1 MRIYNPI
8 GVLFSCLI
16 IIFGTPRWSWAQD
29 QGDKRENIN
38 WYIEGKKA
46 KVPGELEN
54 AVSKLQLTSDD
65 SVKSEILKWY
75 YAQGFLNAR
84 VDSLRLTTGH
94 DENIYIHRGCSFTIS
109 QFNITSDDST
119 ITREYEPGLEN
130 GDRYTTRVVDKEI
143 DRLMEYF
150 ENLGYP
156 LVTVQ
161 IETFDPVSEKCKVN
175 IGLKVK
181 PGDQKRVT
189 GVIIPDLK
197 RNDPD
202 YIRKVTGIKD
212 SSLITPQLIQTARRN
227 LMNTGL
233 FNEVGEPQIV
243 VSDQKN
249 YLEFDQL
256 KERNPNIF
264 DLIIGYVPE
273 QGGGGTV
280 VGNGRLKIRNIFW
293 NGSTTRLE
301 FKRLKKLVTRLNVGF
316 ERHWV
321 MGIPLGYG
329 INFRF
334 LQQDTTYQ
342 IRNAQANASYTF
354 NGTTE
359 ITGSLRREV
368 SVAGNPAGLTV
379 NVLDAKASFA
389 GLGFRYHVL
398 DAPVVPTRGIDLS
411 ISLETGIKN
420 ITDARANA
428 DSIDNRLMQRQLQ
441 FEVMPYIPVFKRQV
455 VAPSIHGYFMD
466 SGQYSESDLVRFGGA
481 RSLRGYREDQFMAS
495 RMVWG
500 DMEYRYLID
509 PTTYAF
515 VFGAIGTYHRPRLV
529 TESRAK
535 SAQTGWLHS
544 WGLGFT
550 YATRLGLLQFSYALS
565 PEDPL
570 SNGKVHFGIIADI

>member
-1 MRIYNPI
+1 
-8 GVLFSCLI
+8 VH
-16 IIFGTPRWSWAQD
+16 
-29 QGDKRENIN
+29 
-38 WYIEGKKA
+38 GKKS
-46 KVPGELEN
+46 KVPGELGDTLT
-54 AVSKLQLTSDD
+54 KLWYTCDD
-65 SVKSEILKWY
+65 SVKSVILKWY
-75 YAQGFLNAR
+75 YAKGFLNAR
-84 VDSLRLTTGH
+84 VDSVRYTTDGNA
-94 DENIYIHRGCSFTIS
+94 NIYIQKGCSFKIS
-109 QFNITSDDST
+109 RFNILSDDISLV
-119 ITREYEPGLEN
+119 REYEPRLKN
-130 GDRYTTRVVDKEI
+130 GDRYTSRDVDKEI

-156 LVTVQ
+156 LVTIQ
-161 IETFDPVSEKCKVN
+161 LQTFKPVPEKCKVN

-181 PGDQKRVT
+181 PGDQKRVS
-189 GVIIPDLK
+189 GVIIPNLK
-197 RNDPD
+197 RNEPD
-202 YIRKVTGIKD
+202 YIRKVTGIED
-212 SSLITPQLIQTARRN
+212 SALITPQLIQTARRN

-233 FNEVGEPQIV
+233 FDKVGEPQIV
-243 VSDQKN
+243 VSNHKN
-249 YLEFDQL
+249 YLKFSRL
-256 KERNPNIF
+256 KERNPNVF
-264 DLIIGYVPE
+264 DLIVGYVPE

-301 FKRLKKLVTRLNVGF
+301 FERLKKLVTRLNVGF
-316 ERHWV
+316 ERNWV
-321 MGIPLGYG
+321 MGVPFGYG
-329 INFRF
+329 LNFRF

-342 IRNAQANASYTF
+342 IRNAQAKASYTF

-379 NVLDAKASFA
+379 NVLDAKALFA

-398 DAPVVPTRGIDLS
+398 DDPVVPTRGIDLS

-428 DSIDNRLMQRQLQ
+428 DSIDNRLTQRQLQ
-441 FEVMPYIPVFKRQV
+441 FEVKPYIPLFRRQV
-455 VAPSIHGYFMD
+455 LALSMHGYFMD
-466 SGQYSESDLVRFGGA
+466 SGQYSEGDLVRFGGA
-481 RSLRGYREDQFMAS
+481 RSLRGYREDQFQAS
-495 RMVWG
+495 RMAWG

-535 SAQTGWLHS
+535 SAQTGWLRS

-550 YATRLGLLQFSYALS
+550 YSTRLGLLQFSYALS